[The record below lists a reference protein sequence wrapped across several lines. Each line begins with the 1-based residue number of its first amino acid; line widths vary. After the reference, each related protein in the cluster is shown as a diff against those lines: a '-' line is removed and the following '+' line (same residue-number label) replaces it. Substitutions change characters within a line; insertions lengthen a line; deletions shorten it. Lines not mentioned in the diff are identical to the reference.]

1 MKIQILFFGIGKD
14 IVGRNLLEM
23 EVPDGSSVLDLK
35 NQLINKYP
43 AFKDLKSLAIAVNNE
58 YRLDGFTLS
67 GNDEIA
73 IIPPVCGG

>member
-43 AFKDLKSLAIAVNNE
+43 AFKDLKSLAIAVNSE